1 MNYSKGM
8 SIKEYYE
15 ENKEWLQKISL
26 SSDIVL
32 KSMALAVIME
42 ATEPE

>member
-1 MNYSKGM
+1 M

-15 ENKEWLQKISL
+15 ENKEWLQKIAM

-32 KSMALAVIME
+32 KSMALTVILT
-42 ATEPE
+42 ATESDQ